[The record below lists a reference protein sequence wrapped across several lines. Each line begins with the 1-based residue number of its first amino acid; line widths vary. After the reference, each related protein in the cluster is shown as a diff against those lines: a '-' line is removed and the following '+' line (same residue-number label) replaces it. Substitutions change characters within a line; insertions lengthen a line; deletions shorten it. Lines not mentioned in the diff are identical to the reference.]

1 MTDKFKELLAEGH
14 RERQENR
21 LSASR
26 AIFIDVV
33 RKAAEEGDR
42 SSLAEAL
49 GGLAEAEDGIG
60 NYQAARHHYANAAV
74 LYRQIGPSKMLACTL
89 RHEADLWMQTNRSAE
104 AEPLY
109 LEAEKLYRENG
120 EAERSRSCSYAPSPG
135 SDQRGKGRDDGSQ
148 IPLARGLRD
157 LCTPGGKR
165 GTCGVRQETLS
176 PLASPLHGHEL
187 PRLNPYY
194 FFIHFRVK

>member
-1 MTDKFKELLAEGH
+1 MTDKFNELLAEGH

-89 RHEADLWMQTNRSAE
+89 RHEADVWMQTNRSAE

-120 EAERSRSCSYAPSPG
+120 EASALDLAHTLRALALIREAKGETTPARSLWQEACEIYA
-135 SDQRGKGRDDGSQ
+135 RLEVKEA
-148 IPLARGLRD
+148 LAECDKKL
-157 LCTPGGKR
+157 
-165 GTCGVRQETLS
+165 TL
-176 PLASPLHGHEL
+176 L
-187 PRLNPYY
+187 
-194 FFIHFRVK
+194 

>member
-26 AIFIDVV
+26 AIFLDVV
-33 RKAAEEGDR
+33 RKASEEGDR
-42 SSLAEAL
+42 LSLAEAL

-60 NYQAARHHYANAAV
+60 NYQAARHHYANAAT

-89 RHEADLWMQTNRSAE
+89 RHEAGLWMQTNRSAE

-109 LEAEKLYRENG
+109 LEAEKLYRQNG
-120 EAERSRSCSYAPSPG
+120 EDSALDLAHTLRALALIREAKGETTAARSLWQEACEIYARLEIKEALAEC
-135 SDQRGKGRDDGSQ
+135 DK
-148 IPLARGLRD
+148 
-157 LCTPGGKR
+157 K
-165 GTCGVRQETLS
+165 LS
-176 PLASPLHGHEL
+176 LL
-187 PRLNPYY
+187 
-194 FFIHFRVK
+194 

>member
-1 MTDKFKELLAEGH
+1 MADKFKELLAEGH

-26 AIFIDVV
+26 AIFLDVV
-33 RKAAEEGDR
+33 RKASEEGDR

-74 LYRQIGPSKMLACTL
+74 LYRQIGPSEMLACTL
-89 RHEADLWMQTNRSAE
+89 RHEADLWMQTNRFAE

-109 LEAEKLYRENG
+109 FEAEKVYRENG
-120 EAERSRSCSYAPSPG
+120 EESALDLAHTLRALALIREAKGETTAARSLWREACEIYARLEVKEALAE
-135 SDQRGKGRDDGSQ
+135 
-148 IPLARGLRD
+148 
-157 LCTPGGKR
+157 
-165 GTCGVRQETLS
+165 CGNKLS
-176 PLASPLHGHEL
+176 LL
-187 PRLNPYY
+187 
-194 FFIHFRVK
+194 

>member
-60 NYQAARHHYANAAV
+60 NYEAARHHYANAAV
-74 LYRQIGPSKMLACTL
+74 LYRQIGPPKMLACTL
-89 RHEADLWMQTNRSAE
+89 RYEADLWMHTNRSAE

-109 LEAEKLYRENG
+109 LEAEKVYRENG
-120 EAERSRSCSYAPSPG
+120 EESALDLAHTLRALALIREAKGEATAARSLWQEACEIYARLEVKEALAEC
-135 SDQRGKGRDDGSQ
+135 DK
-148 IPLARGLRD
+148 
-157 LCTPGGKR
+157 K
-165 GTCGVRQETLS
+165 LS
-176 PLASPLHGHEL
+176 LL
-187 PRLNPYY
+187 
-194 FFIHFRVK
+194 

>member
-1 MTDKFKELLAEGH
+1 MTDKFKEQLAEGY
-14 RERQENR
+14 RARRENR

-26 AIFIDVV
+26 AAFIDVV

-60 NYQAARHHYANAAV
+60 NCEAARHHYANAAV
-74 LYRQIGPSKMLACTL
+74 LYRQIGPPKMLACTL

-109 LEAEKLYRENG
+109 LEAEKAYRQSGEDSALDLAHTLRALALIRETNG
-120 EAERSRSCSYAPSPG
+120 ETKAARSFWQEACEIYTRLEVKEALAECDR
-135 SDQRGKGRDDGSQ
+135 K
-148 IPLARGLRD
+148 
-157 LCTPGGKR
+157 
-165 GTCGVRQETLS
+165 LS
-176 PLASPLHGHEL
+176 P
-187 PRLNPYY
+187 
-194 FFIHFRVK
+194 